1 MNRPDVDMRYIV
13 LAIVIVLADRLTKIA
28 ALSYLQEPLRITEF
42 LNFELAIN
50 RGVSWGMFHSERTDI
65 FFMVTMIILAI
76 IVSLFCYTTI
86 SYLNKQL
93 VYGEVAVL
101 AGACSNLVDRYVYG
115 GVIDFIHFSYQGWSW
130 PIFNVADIAIVLG
143 VAWILFNYK
152 DS

>member
-1 MNRPDVDMRYIV
+1 MKRLDIDIHYLM
-13 LAIVIVLADRLTKIA
+13 LAIAIVLADRLTKIA
-28 ALSYLQEPLRITEF
+28 ALSYFDSPLRITEF

-65 FFMVTMIILAI
+65 FFMVTMVILAI

-86 SYLNKQL
+86 AYLNKQL

-130 PIFNVADIAIVLG
+130 PIFNIADIAIVLG
-143 VAWILFNYK
+143 VAWIFFNYK

>member
-1 MNRPDVDMRYIV
+1 MKRLDIDIHYLM
-13 LAIVIVLADRLTKIA
+13 LAIAIVLADRLTKIA
-28 ALSYLQEPLRITEF
+28 ALSYFDSPLRITEF

-50 RGVSWGMFHSERTDI
+50 RGVSWGMFHSARTDI
-65 FFMVTMIILAI
+65 FFIVTMIILAI

-86 SYLNKQL
+86 AYLNKQL

-130 PIFNVADIAIVLG
+130 PIFNIADIAIVLG
-143 VAWILFNYK
+143 VAWIFFNYK

>member
-1 MNRPDVDMRYIV
+1 MKRLDIDMHYLI
-13 LAIVIVLADRLTKIA
+13 LAIAIVLADRLTKIA
-28 ALSYLQEPLRITEF
+28 ALSYFDQPLRITDF

-50 RGVSWGMFHSERTDI
+50 RGVSWGMFHSQRTDI
-65 FFMVTMIILAI
+65 FFVVTLLILAI

-86 SYLNKQL
+86 AYLNKQL

-130 PIFNVADIAIVLG
+130 PIFNIADVAIVLG
-143 VAWILFNYK
+143 VAWILCNYR